1 MQSIQGELVKITS
14 ISTEIDKRIK
24 VNSKN
29 FKEVKDDPSYSED
42 QKQLYK
48 YKLSDLKTKQQA
60 KLEILSK
67 NRKNVR
73 TQVAKIKRPLN
84 MYLMKINLWR
94 NEIVPYFASRVL

>member
-14 ISTEIDKRIK
+14 ILTEIDKRIK

-67 NRKNVR
+67 TEKMFERRLQRSKDH
-73 TQVAKIKRPLN
+73 
-84 MYLMKINLWR
+84 
-94 NEIVPYFASRVL
+94 